1 MTEQMPLSPIEMD
14 SATENAGRRKLVAL
28 VGIVAVV
35 AALGVSAYLFL
46 GGGGSAA
53 PSAAP
58 AVTRAPAA
66 SGKPTT
72 TPTAVPTIAVA
83 VAEPIRHDPF
93 KPLYTP
99 KPPPVTASATPAPAA
114 SGSQTPGA
122 TNPSGGPLPFPSG
135 SNGQDIVQLQ
145 GISTG
150 KVPSVTVN
158 LDGKQLTGVTGDT
171 LGGIL
176 KVVAIRPDD
185 HAATF
190 QLGDVTFDLSIGKSY
205 TN

>member
-58 AVTRAPAA
+58 AVIRAPAA

-72 TPTAVPTIAVA
+72 TPTAAPTIPVA

-93 KPLYTP
+93 KPLYTT
-99 KPPPVTASATPAPAA
+99 KPVPVTASATPAPAA

-122 TNPSGGPLPFPSG
+122 TNPSGGPLPFPSN

-185 HAATF
+185 HAATL